1 MNVSDFVVRFL
12 AEHGVSDVF
21 MVSGGGIMYLTD
33 ALGRAG
39 APRYWCNYHE
49 QACAIAAEGYARIL
63 GTPGVCLVTSGPG
76 AANALSG
83 IAGAWVDSIPVIV
96 ISGQV
101 RRDLIADYSRWRQLG
116 PQELDIIDM
125 AKPVTKLALEIA
137 SPEEVPNAL
146 EAAWHAATS
155 GRPGPVWLS
164 IPLDVQGAEY
174 VEGRGSSRQVA
185 GLDDEAEAH
194 SADGSSLRDVL
205 ARLRG
210 AKRPLILCGNGIH
223 LAGAEAQF
231 GEFVRRLGIPVV
243 ATIGAMDLLGE
254 DDPCFMGRFG
264 PTGQRRANFAVQ
276 NADLLLCLATGM
288 SVAAIGF
295 DSAGFAPG
303 AAKIMVNIDTN
314 EMTRPHL
321 RLDAA
326 LPMDVRDFMREL
338 VEAMSPGEQFERDPW
353 TSACRSWKASY
364 PVVTREYVED
374 REHVNSYYLAHALSQ
389 VLNSE
394 DVILTGN
401 ALDAHSVFHSFAV
414 TKGQRVV
421 TNVNFGAMG
430 WDLPALVG
438 ACVARKGAR
447 VVLVTGDGSLQF
459 NSQELL
465 AIGSHRLNALI
476 FVLNNGG
483 YQSIRSTQERFSE
496 GRLVGSDESSGIA
509 NPSYS
514 ALAEANG
521 LRYCRL
527 ENNADVDD
535 HLAEMTA
542 VAGPLLCEVN
552 VAYAQE
558 RMPRVVSRRRAD
570 GILVSGVLHDQY
582 PFLPEAEITANMS
595 VSAADVDLVD
605 QGA

>member
-1 MNVSDFVVRFL
+1 
-12 AEHGVSDVF
+12 
-21 MVSGGGIMYLTD
+21 
-33 ALGRAG
+33 
-39 APRYWCNYHE
+39 
-49 QACAIAAEGYARIL
+49 
-63 GTPGVCLVTSGPG
+63 
-76 AANALSG
+76 
-83 IAGAWVDSIPVIV
+83 
-96 ISGQV
+96 
-101 RRDLIADYSRWRQLG
+101 
-116 PQELDIIDM
+116 M

-137 SPEEVPNAL
+137 SPEDVPDAL

-174 VEGRGSSRQVA
+174 VGGHHSPPQVA
-185 GLDDEAEAH
+185 SVEHEAEAH
-194 SADGSSLRDVL
+194 RANTTVLRDVL

-210 AKRPLILCGNGIH
+210 AKRPLIVCGNGVH
-223 LAGAEAQF
+223 LARAEAQF
-231 GEFVRRLGIPVV
+231 DEFVRRLGIPVV

-254 DDPCFMGRFG
+254 DHPCFIGRFG

-303 AAKIMVNIDTN
+303 AAKIMVNIDAN

-321 RLDAA
+321 RLDVAV
-326 LPMDVRDFMREL
+326 PMDVRDFMREL
-338 VEAMSPGEQFERDPW
+338 VEALSPDERFEREPW

-364 PVVTREYVED
+364 PLVTSEYVED
-374 REHVNSYYLAHALSQ
+374 REHVNSYYLVHALSR
-389 VLNSE
+389 VLNAD
-394 DVILTGN
+394 DVVLTGN

-414 TKGQRVV
+414 TKGQRLV

-438 ACVARKGAR
+438 ACVARTGSR
-447 VVLVTGDGSLQF
+447 VVLVTGDGSMQF

-465 AIGSHRLNALI
+465 AIGSRRLNALI

-483 YQSIRSTQERFSE
+483 YQSIRSTQQRFSD

-514 ALAEANG
+514 ALAQAYG
-521 LRYCRL
+521 LQYRRL
-527 ENNADVDD
+527 ENNAQVDA
-535 HLAEMTA
+535 HLAEITA
-542 VAGPLLCEVN
+542 VVGPLICEVN

-558 RMPRVVSRRRAD
+558 RIPRVVSRRLAD
-570 GILVSGVLHDQY
+570 GNLASGVLHDQY
-582 PFLPEAEITANMS
+582 PFLPEAEIEANMS
-595 VSAADVDLVD
+595 VSAADVDVVD